1 MGKKQKKE
9 KGITLIALVVTIVVL
24 LILAGVAISMLTG
37 DNGIITNA
45 KNAKESIDIAGEKE
59 IVQLSATAAKDL
71 ETRIIEEDELR
82 KELNNHADGIELDR
96 VGDKFKVTFSSNRS
110 YIVDGTGKVT
120 EVDKG
125 NTIELVAKLAYD
137 GNYYIGVG
145 FENYQVS
152 NDWKDYEDYLE
163 DMVKE
168 KSETEKEE
176 LFIHAENTIQGTDY
190 TNIED
195 IFSYFLDK
203 GYTDKLYTSLNEFV
217 QDIGYNTID
226 EFIVDVL
233 EGIDYAYDDY
243 EKYMENNIVSG
254 ILTTPNGEEI
264 WLTTQQN
271 ISYKSEDSFDQYCYL
286 YEISQNGEYNF
297 SFVGDDGSYGETTI
311 IVDDTHPQI
320 ISLSRHFDS
329 PNLALIAGLDNLVD
343 IESARIDA
351 VDIESDNK
359 NTIDLTSYIYNGII
373 SFYDVPEL
381 SNSWFDWEIVVDY
394 QGKELKRK
402 GSSDLRV
409 Q

>member
-45 KNAKESIDIAGEKE
+45 QNAKESMDIAGEKE

-71 ETRIIEEDELR
+71 ETRIIKEDELR

-96 VGDKFKVTFSSNRS
+96 VGDKFKVTFPSNRS

-120 EVDKG
+120 EVDKE

-137 GNYYIGVG
+137 GKYYIGVG
-145 FENYQVS
+145 FATYPVYH
-152 NDWKDYEDYLE
+152 DWKDYEDYLE
-163 DMVKE
+163 DIVQE
-168 KSETEKEE
+168 KNQNEKEE
-176 LFIHAENTIQGTDY
+176 LFIYAENTIEGTNY

-195 IFSYFLDK
+195 IFSYFFAQ
-203 GYTDKLYTSLNEFV
+203 GYTDKLVTSLEELV
-217 QDIGYNTID
+217 DEWRYNNID
-226 EFIVDVL
+226 ELIADEL
-233 EGIDYAYDDY
+233 GRKGYLYDDY
-243 EKYMENNIVSG
+243 EKYMEKNIVSG

-264 WLTTQQN
+264 WLTTQN
-271 ISYKSEDSFDQYCYL
+271 INYKTEDLFDKYCYL

-329 PNLALIAGLDNLVD
+329 PNLALIAGLDNFVD
-343 IESARIDA
+343 IERVRIDA
-351 VDIESDNK
+351 VDIKSDN
-359 NTIDLTSYIYNGII
+359 NNILDLTSYIYNGMI
-373 SFYDVPEL
+373 SFNDVPEL
-381 SNSWFDWEIVVDY
+381 RNSWFDWEIVVDY

-402 GSSDLRV
+402 GSSNLRER
-409 Q
+409 

>member
-1 MGKKQKKE
+1 MGEKQKKE

-45 KNAKESIDIAGEKE
+45 QNAKESMDIAGEKE

-71 ETRIIEEDELR
+71 ETRIIKEDELR

-96 VGDKFKVTFSSNRS
+96 VGDKFKVTFPSNRS

-120 EVDKG
+120 EVDRE

-145 FENYQVS
+145 FANYQVS

-163 DMVKE
+163 DIVQE
-168 KSETEKEE
+168 KNQNEKEE
-176 LFIHAENTIQGTDY
+176 LFIYAENTIEGTNY

-195 IFSYFLDK
+195 IFSYFFAQ
-203 GYTDKLYTSLNEFV
+203 GYTDKLVTSLEELV
-217 QDIGYNTID
+217 DEWRYNNID
-226 EFIVDVL
+226 ELIADEL
-233 EGIDYAYDDY
+233 GRKGYLYDDY

-264 WLTTQQN
+264 WLTTQN
-271 ISYKSEDSFDQYCYL
+271 INYKTEDLFDKYCYL

-329 PNLALIAGLDNLVD
+329 PNLALIAGLDNFVD
-343 IESARIDA
+343 IERVRIDA
-351 VDIESDNK
+351 VDIKSDN
-359 NTIDLTSYIYNGII
+359 NNILDLTSYIYNGMI
-373 SFYDVPEL
+373 SFNDVPEL